1 MISNHKTIGMDIKA
15 LLSTLWIFVLFNMI
29 FRDLH
34 EFGRPGFLE
43 EIMTGIVN
51 GVQITEELML
61 LGGIMAEVPISM
73 VLLSRVLKYRINRW
87 ANIFAGA
94 ITMAFVINNGVK
106 DLDDIFFAAIE
117 IVALALIIWCAWKWR
132 RQKAL
137 DNPISDSKQLNY

>member
-51 GVQITEELML
+51 GVQITEELLL

-73 VLLSRVLKYRINRW
+73 VLLSRVLKYRVNRW
-87 ANIFAGA
+87 ANIIAGA

-117 IVALALIIWCAWKWR
+117 IVALALIVWCAWTWR
-132 RQKAL
+132 RQEA
-137 DNPISDSKQLNY
+137 

>member
-1 MISNHKTIGMDIKA
+1 MNMIASNKTIGMDVKA

-73 VLLSRVLKYRINRW
+73 VLLSRVLKYRVNRW
-87 ANIFAGA
+87 ANIMVGA
-94 ITMAFVINNGVK
+94 ITIAFVINNGVK

-117 IVALALIIWCAWKWR
+117 IVALALIVWCAWKWR
-132 RQKAL
+132 
-137 DNPISDSKQLNY
+137 KQ

>member
-1 MISNHKTIGMDIKA
+1 MISHHKTIGMDIKT
-15 LLSTLWIFVLFNMI
+15 LLSTLWSFVLFNII

-73 VLLSRVLKYRINRW
+73 VLLSRVLKYRVNRW
-87 ANIFAGA
+87 ANIIAGA

-117 IVALALIIWCAWKWR
+117 IVALALIVWCAWKWR
-132 RQKAL
+132 RQEA
-137 DNPISDSKQLNY
+137 

>member
-1 MISNHKTIGMDIKA
+1 MIASNKTIGMDVKA

-73 VLLSRVLKYRINRW
+73 VLLSRVLKYRVNRW
-87 ANIFAGA
+87 ANIMVGA
-94 ITMAFVINNGVK
+94 ITIAFVINNGVK

-117 IVALALIIWCAWKWR
+117 IVALALIVWCAWKWR
-132 RQKAL
+132 
-137 DNPISDSKQLNY
+137 KQ

>member
-1 MISNHKTIGMDIKA
+1 MISNHKTIGTDIKA

-34 EFGRPGFLE
+34 EFGRPGFIE

-73 VLLSRVLKYRINRW
+73 VLLSRVLNYRINRW
-87 ANIFAGA
+87 ANIFAGT
-94 ITMAFVINNGVK
+94 ITIAMIINNGVK
-106 DLDDIFFAAIE
+106 DLDDIFFTAIE
-117 IVALALIIWCAWKWR
+117 VVALILIVWCAGKWK
-132 RQKAL
+132 K
-137 DNPISDSKQLNY
+137 

>member
-34 EFGRPGFLE
+34 EFGRPGFIE

-73 VLLSRVLKYRINRW
+73 VLLSRVLNYRINRW
-87 ANIFAGA
+87 ANIFAGTTTIA
-94 ITMAFVINNGVK
+94 MIINNGVK
-106 DLDDIFFAAIE
+106 DLDDIFLMRIPLRLTATRGRIAF
-117 IVALALIIWCAWKWR
+117 L
-132 RQKAL
+132 
-137 DNPISDSKQLNY
+137 QL

>member
-1 MISNHKTIGMDIKA
+1 MNMIASSKTIGMDVKA
-15 LLSTLWIFVLFNMI
+15 LLSTLWSFVLFNMI

-73 VLLSRVLKYRINRW
+73 VLLSRVLEYRINRW
-87 ANIFAGA
+87 ANIFAGTLTIA
-94 ITMAFVINNGVK
+94 LIINNGAR
-106 DLDDIFFAAIE
+106 DLDDVFFATIE
-117 IVALALIIWCAWKWR
+117 VVSLLVIIWFAWKWR
-132 RQKAL
+132 
-137 DNPISDSKQLNY
+137 KQEA

>member
-1 MISNHKTIGMDIKA
+1 MNMIASNKTIGMDVKG
-15 LLSTLWIFVLFNMI
+15 LLSTLWSFVLFNMI

-73 VLLSRVLKYRINRW
+73 VLLSRVLNYRINRW
-87 ANIFAGA
+87 ANIITGA
-94 ITMAFVINNGVK
+94 ITIAIIINNGVK

-117 IVALALIIWCAWKWR
+117 IVALTLIIWCAWKWR
-132 RQKAL
+132 RQKA
-137 DNPISDSKQLNY
+137 